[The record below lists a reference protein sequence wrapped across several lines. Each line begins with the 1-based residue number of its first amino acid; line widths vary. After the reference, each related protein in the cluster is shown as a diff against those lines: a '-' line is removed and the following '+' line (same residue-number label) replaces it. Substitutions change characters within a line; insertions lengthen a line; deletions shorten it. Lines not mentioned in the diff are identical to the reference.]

1 MYQEKKSVKMDITL
15 PGDNSHHGHD
25 VPQDT
30 DAFDPCMMGPGEVC
44 SILFLDV
51 CNMGTLTADA

>member
-1 MYQEKKSVKMDITL
+1 MDITL
-15 PGDNSHHGHD
+15 PGDNFHHGHD

-51 CNMGTLTADA
+51 CNVKTLTADA